1 MKLYIIVALLSA
13 LILGGGS
20 HFVRNGWQGWQENK
34 LKEAQVTELLADQ
47 AKVIDIYL
55 QQMMLKDESIAILEQ
70 ENKWAVRHVANRE
83 EQIAEL
89 REGFSDEVNLC
100 LDVVR
105 TETAKVYVSEQD
117 KHPTQVPIKAVEPLT
132 ITDALRRGREM
143 RAQFCNLYSEYI
155 EMLRNATYGEIILDR
170 PTEDRCPTSD

>member
-100 LDVVR
+100 LDVVIDPVF
-105 TETAKVYVSEQD
+105 A
-117 KHPTQVPIKAVEPLT
+117 P
-132 ITDALRRGREM
+132 
-143 RAQFCNLYSEYI
+143 
-155 EMLRNATYGEIILDR
+155 
-170 PTEDRCPTSD
+170 

>member
-83 EQIAEL
+83 KQISEL

-100 LDVVR
+100 LDVVIDPVF
-105 TETAKVYVSEQD
+105 A
-117 KHPTQVPIKAVEPLT
+117 P
-132 ITDALRRGREM
+132 
-143 RAQFCNLYSEYI
+143 
-155 EMLRNATYGEIILDR
+155 
-170 PTEDRCPTSD
+170 